1 MTKQANSL
9 EADHSHDQLQQQVY
23 ELESKLAFQEDTLQ
37 ALNNELLEHQR
48 RIEKL
53 QRHVLILAE
62 KLQGSTDSGILRT
75 DEEPPP
81 PHY

>member
-1 MTKQANSL
+1 MTQPHNSH
-9 EADHSHDQLQQQVY
+9 EHLQQQVF

-53 QRHVLILAE
+53 QRHVLILAQ
-62 KLQGSTDSGILRT
+62 KLQGSSDSGILRT
-75 DEEPPP
+75 DEEPLP

>member
-1 MTKQANSL
+1 MTEPQENYQ
-9 EADHSHDQLQQQVY
+9 ELQQHLF
-23 ELESKLAFQEDTLQ
+23 ELESRLAFQDDTLL

-53 QRHVLILAE
+53 QRQVLMLAE
-62 KLQGSTDSGILRT
+62 KLQQGADSGILRPE
-75 DEEPPP
+75 EEPPP

>member
-1 MTKQANSL
+1 MTQQANSL
-9 EADHSHDQLQQQVY
+9 ERDNSHEQLQQQVY
-23 ELESKLAFQEDTLQ
+23 ELESKVAFQEDTLQ

>member
-1 MTKQANSL
+1 MTSV
-9 EADHSHDQLQQQVY
+9 SHHDENDDNHEQLQQQMV
-23 ELESKLAFQEDTLQ
+23 ELESKLAFQEDTIL

-48 RIEKL
+48 SIERL

-62 KLQGSTDSGILRT
+62 KLQGSSDSGILRT
-75 DEEPPP
+75 DEEPLP

>member
-1 MTKQANSL
+1 MTQQANNL
-9 EADHSHDQLQQQVY
+9 ERDNSHDQLQQQVY
-23 ELESKLAFQEDTLQ
+23 ELESKVAFQEDTLQ

>member
-1 MTKQANSL
+1 MTKQANSP
-9 EADHSHDQLQQQVY
+9 EAGHSHDQLQQQVY

>member
-1 MTKQANSL
+1 MTNTH
-9 EADHSHDQLQQQVY
+9 DSHEQLQQQVF

-48 RIEKL
+48 GIEEL

-62 KLQGSTDSGILRT
+62 KLQGSSDSGILRT
-75 DEEPPP
+75 DEEPLP

>member
-1 MTKQANSL
+1 MNQSTEPAL
-9 EADHSHDQLQQQVY
+9 LAHIIELQ
-23 ELESKLAFQEDTLQ
+23 SKVAFQEDALHTLHT
-37 ALNNELLEHQR
+37 ELLEHQR

-53 QRHVLILAE
+53 QRQVQILAE
-62 KLQGSTDSGILRT
+62 KLTEGADSGILRT

>member
-1 MTKQANSL
+1 LTQQANNL
-9 EADHSHDQLQQQVY
+9 ERDNSHENLQQQVY

-53 QRHVLILAE
+53 QRHVLFLAE
-62 KLQGSTDSGILRT
+62 KLQGSIDSGILRT

>member
-1 MTKQANSL
+1 MTLHNSH
-9 EADHSHDQLQQQVY
+9 EQLQQQVV
-23 ELESKLAFQEDTLQ
+23 ELESKVAFHEDTLQ

-62 KLQGSTDSGILRT
+62 KLQGNTDSGILRT

>member
-1 MTKQANSL
+1 MSNTQTT
-9 EADHSHDQLQQQVY
+9 EVLQQHIV
-23 ELESKLAFQEDTLQ
+23 ELESKVAFQEDALQ
-37 ALNNELLEHQR
+37 VLHNELLEHQR

-53 QRHVLILAE
+53 QRQVQMLAE
-62 KLQGSTDSGILRT
+62 KLQQGTDSGILRT

>member
-1 MTKQANSL
+1 MTNTH
-9 EADHSHDQLQQQVY
+9 DSHEQLQQQVF

-75 DEEPPP
+75 DEEPLP

>member
-1 MTKQANSL
+1 MTLHNSH
-9 EADHSHDQLQQQVY
+9 EQLQQQVV
-23 ELESKLAFQEDTLQ
+23 ELESKVAFQEDTLQ

-62 KLQGSTDSGILRT
+62 KLLGNTDSGILRT

>member
-1 MTKQANSL
+1 MTQQANNL
-9 EADHSHDQLQQQVY
+9 ERDNSHENLQQQVY

-62 KLQGSTDSGILRT
+62 KLQGSIDSGILRT

>member
-1 MTKQANSL
+1 MTQQANNL
-9 EADHSHDQLQQQVY
+9 DRDNSHDQLQQQVY